1 MRRHGRQLIRSGGLT
16 SDKTHVID
24 PVGSGTLGLLMHPAL
39 LQYQQFT
46 VGTKNRQQAHQAV
59 RFVAQ
64 RGLTAYNRIVLSTA
78 SIRVGLVWAI

>member
-1 MRRHGRQLIRSGGLT
+1 MRRHGRQLIRGGGLT

-64 RGLTAYNRIVLSTA
+64 RGLTAYNRIVLSAA
-78 SIRVGLVWAI
+78 SVRFGLVWAI